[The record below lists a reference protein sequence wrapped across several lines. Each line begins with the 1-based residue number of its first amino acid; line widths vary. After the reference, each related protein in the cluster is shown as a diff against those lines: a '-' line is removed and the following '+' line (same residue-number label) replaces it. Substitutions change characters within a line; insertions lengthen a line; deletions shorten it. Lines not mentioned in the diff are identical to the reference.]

1 MKSRRLKFPEVL
13 LLEPEIF
20 KDERGFFYESFN
32 QEKFEKATGKKISF
46 VQDNFSKSNKNTLR
60 GLHYQVP
67 PMSQGK
73 LVTVLQ
79 GEVYDVVVDLRKSS
93 ETFGDFLCQELNAV
107 SKQQLWIPEGFAHGF
122 LVTSDFAEV
131 MYKTTNFYH
140 PDSERSIL
148 WNDPNLLINWP
159 NHSDI
164 LLSAKDKK
172 ATSFLAADCFI
183 DL

>member
-32 QEKFEKATGKKISF
+32 QEKFEIATGKKISF

-79 GEVYDVVVDLRKSS
+79 GEIYDVVVDLRKSS

>member
-79 GEVYDVVVDLRKSS
+79 GEIYDVVVDLRKSS

-148 WNDPNLLINWP
+148 WNDPNLSINWP

-164 LLSAKDKK
+164 LLSAKDQK

>member
-32 QEKFEKATGKKISF
+32 KEKFEKATGKKISF

-79 GEVYDVVVDLRKSS
+79 GEIYDVVVDLRKSS

>member
-79 GEVYDVVVDLRKSS
+79 GEIYDVVVDLRKSS

-131 MYKTTNFYH
+131 MYKTTNFDH

-148 WNDPNLLINWP
+148 GNDPNLLINWP

>member
-148 WNDPNLLINWP
+148 WNDRNLSINWP